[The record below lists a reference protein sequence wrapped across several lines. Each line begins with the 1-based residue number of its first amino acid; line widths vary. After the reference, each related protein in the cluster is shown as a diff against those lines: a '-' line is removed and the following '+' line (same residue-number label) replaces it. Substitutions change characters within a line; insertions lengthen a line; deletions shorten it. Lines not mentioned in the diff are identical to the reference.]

1 MFQCL
6 SMMALDFSMT
16 ILVFNRQIAE
26 NYLSN
31 KESLFEYYDVVKY
44 DWRRSDLS

>member
-31 KESLFEYYDVVKY
+31 KESFFEHYEVVKY
-44 DWRRSDLS
+44 GRGRSDLS